1 MVSRLGQEAS
11 QRLPHQLDLHVGRVG
26 NSPNRQVVEMESSK
40 VEEMIRLETLTYSYG
55 YGPPIFQDFNW
66 QARRGEAWAV
76 LGPSGC
82 GKTTL
87 LYLLAGL
94 RLPTSGQVLIAGQ
107 PLTRPRPHTGLILQ
121 EYGLLPW
128 ATVRQN
134 AELGLRVR
142 AFYGPDGKHAPQ
154 DLARPAFAPAVD
166 LDPWLD
172 RLGLSPF
179 TNKYPGQ
186 ISGGQR
192 QRTAIART
200 LALKPD
206 LLLMDEPFSS
216 LDAPTREGLQNLTI
230 ELQAEQNLTLVIV
243 THAIEEAAILGQKIL
258 LLRQPPNT
266 QAVVIDNPGASSPA
280 FRESAQYLALCRALR
295 KQLETA

>member
-1 MVSRLGQEAS
+1 
-11 QRLPHQLDLHVGRVG
+11 
-26 NSPNRQVVEMESSK
+26 
-40 VEEMIRLETLTYSYG
+40 MIEIHSLTYAHTPG
-55 YGPPIFQDFNW
+55 YPVFQDFNW
-66 QARRGEAWAV
+66 EVKRGEAWAV

-94 RLPTSGQVLIAGQ
+94 KFPESGQILIDGQ
-107 PLTRPRPHTGLILQ
+107 SLTRPRPHTGLILQ
-121 EYGLLPW
+121 DYGLLPW

-134 AELGLRVR
+134 AQLGIRIR
-142 AFYGPDGKHAPQ
+142 NFYGPDGTHTPE
-154 DLARPAFAPAVD
+154 DFRPDIDVE
-166 LDPWLD
+166 PWLE
-172 RLGLSPF
+172 RLGLSQF
-179 TNKYPGQ
+179 ANKYPGQ

-216 LDAPTREGLQNLTI
+216 LDAPTRENLQSLTL

-243 THAIEEAAILGQKIL
+243 THAIEEAAILGRQIL
-258 LLRQPPNT
+258 ILNQPPNRE
-266 QAVVIDNPGASSPA
+266 ALIVDNPGTQFPDYRHTA
-280 FRESAQYLALCRALR
+280 EYLNLCRELR
-295 KQLETA
+295 GLLTDPIDIAEEHPQSK

>member
-1 MVSRLGQEAS
+1 MIQI
-11 QRLPHQLDLHVGRVG
+11 
-26 NSPNRQVVEMESSK
+26 ESMRYAYEGGTP
-40 VEEMIRLETLTYSYG
+40 VFE
-55 YGPPIFQDFNW
+55 DFNW
-66 QARRGEAWAV
+66 QAERGEAWAV

-94 RLPTSGQVLIAGQ
+94 LFPTAGRILLDGQKLE
-107 PLTRPRPHTGLILQ
+107 RPRPYSGLILQ

-142 AFYGPDGKHAPQ
+142 TFYGPDGKHAPE
-154 DLARPAFAPAVD
+154 DFKPAEDV
-166 LDPWLD
+166 DPWLE
-172 RLGLSPF
+172 RLGLGEQKE
-179 TNKYPGQ
+179 KYPGQ
-186 ISGGQR
+186 LSGGQR

-216 LDAPTREGLQNLTI
+216 LDAPTREGLQNLML
-230 ELQAEQNLTLVIV
+230 ELWAEQNLTMVIV

-258 LLRQPPNT
+258 LLGLPPNR
-266 QAVVIDNPGASSPA
+266 QATILENPGASQPG
-280 FRESAQYLALCRALR
+280 FRDTQDYLTLC
-295 KQLETA
+295 KQLRREMDVS